1 MEDRLAEILHATVR
15 EYIRNGEPVS
25 SLRLYEDYDFG
36 IKPARI
42 RAILNELTDAELLF
56 QPHVSGGRVPTDRA
70 LEVFVAEALRGL
82 GRAHAPW
89 RFEEA
94 LAEEFR
100 RGALEDMVHTMSE
113 ELELLGAGYATK
125 LKNLYTSGLD
135 ELIEHIEF
143 NDRGELREIIKDFEG
158 LGGRIEKW
166 LENERKSPE
175 EVQVFVGKK
184 SPLTKSPHLAVMTEL
199 VGEGDDAMLLVAIGS
214 RRMNYEKGLKF
225 FKSIEEL
232 LRS

>member
-1 MEDRLAEILHATVR
+1 MEDRLEEILHATVR
-15 EYIRNGEPVS
+15 EYIRSGEPVS

-42 RAILNELTDAELLF
+42 RAILNELTDTGLLF

-82 GRAHAPW
+82 GAVHVPW
-89 RFEEA
+89 RFEEE

-100 RGALEDMVHTMSE
+100 RGALEEVVQTMSA

-125 LKNLYTSGLD
+125 RKNLYTSGLD
-135 ELIEHIEF
+135 ELIERIEF
-143 NDRGELREIIKDFEG
+143 NDKGELREIIKDFEG
-158 LGGRIEKW
+158 LGERIGKW
-166 LENERKSPE
+166 LENERKSAE
-175 EVQVFVGKK
+175 AVQVFLGKK
-184 SPLTKSPHLAVMTEL
+184 SPITKSPHLAVMTEL

-214 RRMNYEKGLKF
+214 RRMDYRKNLKF
-225 FKSIEEL
+225 FKAINEL
-232 LRS
+232 MN